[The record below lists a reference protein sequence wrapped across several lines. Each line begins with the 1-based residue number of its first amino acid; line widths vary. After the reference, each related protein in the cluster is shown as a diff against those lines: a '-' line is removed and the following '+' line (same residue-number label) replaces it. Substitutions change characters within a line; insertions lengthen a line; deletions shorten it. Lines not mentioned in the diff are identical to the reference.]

1 MIHQYRRFPHR
12 TVVNS
17 MAITP
22 QLRRRFLRRFKQK
35 DRAAGRFGRI
45 GFQRSVLR
53 ERHAQHV
60 GGAAVPGRRARLL
73 QIIRSGGKSRHADV
87 PVLRGAQDVGMARVA
102 AAERAREIRAPVL
115 PERHRLARRGVII
128 EKQADGSG

>member
-12 TVVNS
+12 TVVNQHGHH
-17 MAITP
+17 AAAAAVKG
-22 QLRRRFLRRFKQK
+22 QRFVLRQRFLRRFKQK

-87 PVLRGAQDVGMARVA
+87 PSSAV
-102 AAERAREIRAPVL
+102 
-115 PERHRLARRGVII
+115 RRM
-128 EKQADGSG
+128 